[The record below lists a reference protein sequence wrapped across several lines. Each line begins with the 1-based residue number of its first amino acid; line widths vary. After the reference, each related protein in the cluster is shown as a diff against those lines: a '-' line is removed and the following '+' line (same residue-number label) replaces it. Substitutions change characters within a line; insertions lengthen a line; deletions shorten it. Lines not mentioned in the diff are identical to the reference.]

1 MSRSRNKRYYDDSD
15 DMVERIRRTR
25 ESFEKKANAFQG
37 PDWPYYDKRIIQGKK
52 TKEEF
57 LAAQAQALADP
68 TIAPGSTETT
78 VTLSQPNAVH
88 ENAPVTTAD
97 QTSSWWAAQ
106 REAQK
111 TAATADT
118 NDQSTKVTDG
128 SDDKA
133 IS

>member
-1 MSRSRNKRYYDDSD
+1 M
-15 DMVERIRRTR
+15 RT
-25 ESFEKKANAFQG
+25 N
-37 PDWPYYDKRIIQGKK
+37 RIIQGKK

-57 LAAQAQALADP
+57 LAAQAQADS

-78 VTLSQPNAVH
+78 ATSSQPNTVP
-88 ENAPVTTAD
+88 ENAAVTIAD

-106 REAQK
+106 RQAQK
-111 TAATADT
+111 TSATAGT

>member
-15 DMVERIRRTR
+15 DMVERIRRAR
-25 ESFEKKANAFQG
+25 EAFDKKANAFQG
-37 PDWPYYDKRIIQGKK
+37 PDWPYYDKRIIVGKK

-57 LAAQAQALADP
+57 LAAQAQADP

-78 VTLSQPNAVH
+78 ATSSQPNTVP
-88 ENAPVTTAD
+88 ENAAVTIAD
-97 QTSSWWAAQ
+97 QTSSRWAAQ

-111 TAATADT
+111 TSATAGT